1 MVESVEALQFWS
13 LFFGDFLIKKR
24 ETLMRKVT
32 KKKKKEKKEE
42 SEIKSSGEGGLVWS

>member
-1 MVESVEALQFWS
+1 
-13 LFFGDFLIKKR
+13 
-24 ETLMRKVT
+24 MRKVT